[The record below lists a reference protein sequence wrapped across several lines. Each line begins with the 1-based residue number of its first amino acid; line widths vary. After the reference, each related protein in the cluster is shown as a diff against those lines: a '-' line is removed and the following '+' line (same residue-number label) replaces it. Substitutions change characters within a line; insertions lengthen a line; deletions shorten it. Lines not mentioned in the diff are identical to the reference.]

1 MNIEKRDIILELNT
15 CRYHRISEKLTY
27 FPLQCPILF
36 PYGGDS
42 FPLDIP
48 IGLQNTTGRKRKSI
62 TMQEFSLRIK
72 FWRGIVNREL

>member
-1 MNIEKRDIILELNT
+1 MNIEKRDIILETNT

-48 IGLQNTTGRKRKSI
+48 IGLQNTTGRKRSLSQCKS
-62 TMQEFSLRIK
+62 FLY
-72 FWRGIVNREL
+72 V